1 MTTPEPSQAPSADD
15 EGLSSY
21 AVDYEGAGLINTS
34 FAGTGLLLVAG
45 AVGAASPERW
55 GGMTAVLSGVLFGVG
70 VIGFLYGYAIGVV
83 RSAGE
88 KVTMGGLF
96 FLSGTA
102 PRVVRFRMRVA
113 LIVQIVIAVAVAAAR
128 PYTSVAF
135 AVLAPMLG
143 LGLMAAW
150 AAKYGTFFLKGQDEV
165 TPEVDDGDA
174 A

>member
-1 MTTPEPSQAPSADD
+1 MTQDSPSADD
-15 EGLSSY
+15 ESLSAY
-21 AVDYEGAGLINTS
+21 AVDHEGTTLINVS

-45 AVGAASPERW
+45 AVGAASPDRW
-55 GGMTAVLSGVLFGVG
+55 GGMTAVVAGVLFA
-70 VIGFLYGYAIGVV
+70 IGIVAFLYGYAIGVV
-83 RSAGE
+83 RSAEE

-102 PRVVRFRMRVA
+102 PRVVRFRMRAAFVA
-113 LIVQIVIAVAVAAAR
+113 QIVISTAVAAVR

-150 AAKYGTFFLKGQDEV
+150 AARHGVFFSKNG
-165 TPEVDDGDA
+165 DDDV
-174 A
+174 